1 MTKITIGARSSKLSL
16 AYVAKVK
23 ELLLKNNNDLKEE
36 NINFKAIKTSGDL
49 NLNKNISEI
58 GGKNLFC
65 KEIEE
70 SLFKKEIDIAVHSL
84 KDMEA
89 NENKSLL
96 IGAYLKRNDYRD
108 VIISEKIKNISDLR
122 NGVKIGSSSKRR
134 ELQLKKINSNISVIN
149 IRGNID
155 TRINKINENKLDGVI
170 LAAAG
175 VKSLKLDKK
184 ISLTFN
190 CDHILPAVGQGIIAV
205 QCRKEDKIKNLIKRI
220 NDNTTNLCA
229 IAERKMLQTI
239 GGDCDTAIGG
249 LAEIENHNLKLK
261 AQLFSDSGKES
272 FEYELTGR
280 EVDASFIGKS
290 VGEKIPL
297 KKRKNI
303 KIIKAIIISEI
314 LTPEIPLFQTSKNNI
329 LKFCNTSI

>member
-1 MTKITIGARSSKLSL
+1 MTKITIGARGSKLSL

-23 ELLLKNNNDLKEE
+23 ELLIKNNNDLTEE
-36 NINFKAIKTSGDL
+36 NINFKVIRTSGDL
-49 NLNKNISEI
+49 NFNKNISEI

-70 SLFKKEIDIAVHSL
+70 SLLKKEIDIAVHSL

-89 NENKSLL
+89 NENENLL
-96 IGAYLKRNDYRD
+96 IGAYVKRNDYRD
-108 VIISEKIKNISDLR
+108 VIISEKIKSISDLK

-134 ELQLKKINSNISVIN
+134 ELQLKKINSKISVIN

-155 TRINKINENKLDGVI
+155 TRINKINENKLDGII

-184 ISLTFN
+184 ISFIFN
-190 CDHILPAVGQGIIAV
+190 CEHILPAVGQGIIAV

-249 LAEIENHNLKLK
+249 LAEIKNHNLKLK
-261 AQLFSDSGKES
+261 AQLFSDNGQES

-290 VGEKIPL
+290 VGEKL
-297 KKRKNI
+297 LNLAGEKFKKK
-303 KIIKAIIISEI
+303 
-314 LTPEIPLFQTSKNNI
+314 
-329 LKFCNTSI
+329 

>member
-1 MTKITIGARSSKLSL
+1 MTKITIGARGSKLSL
-16 AYVAKVK
+16 AYVEKVK
-23 ELLLKNNNDLKEE
+23 ELLIKNSKDLKEE

-58 GGKNLFC
+58 GGKSLFC
-65 KEIEE
+65 KEIED
-70 SLFKKEIDIAVHSL
+70 SLLKKEIDIAVHSL

-89 NENKSLL
+89 NENENLL
-96 IGAYLKRNDYRD
+96 IGAYVKRNDYRD
-108 VIISEKIKNISDLR
+108 VIVSEKIKNLSDLKD
-122 NGVKIGSSSKRR
+122 GVKIGSSSKRR
-134 ELQLKKINSNISVIN
+134 ELQLKKINNKISVIN

-155 TRINKINENKLDGVI
+155 TRINKINENKLDGII

-184 ISLTFN
+184 ISFIFDAKN
-190 CDHILPAVGQGIIAV
+190 ILPAVGQGIIAV
-205 QCRKEDKIKNLIKRI
+205 QCRKEDEIKNLIKRI
-220 NDNTTNLCA
+220 NDSETSLCA

-261 AQLFSDSGKES
+261 AQLFSDSGQES

-280 EVDASFIGKS
+280 EIDASFIGKS
-290 VGEKIPL
+290 VGEKL
-297 KKRKNI
+297 LDLAGEKFKKK
-303 KIIKAIIISEI
+303 
-314 LTPEIPLFQTSKNNI
+314 
-329 LKFCNTSI
+329 